1 MILRGHS
8 LIYSVRDIDRCKSTK
23 SRIYREEIGVSLFS
37 LLPFLCFLTADG
49 RSHGCRRWKLQ
60 RRKYPTRKN
69 IRRSR
74 GSGNQRQRG
83 ECRPAGVSYKR
94 RMHFL
99 LQRRARC
106 GRRCIGA
113 GEELIRA
120 FLASPFSLPR
130 CHGSPPPPSLPIYL
144 PSVVS
149 FFLCLFFSCR
159 NFLIFKFETFIRII
173 IVFICQLVISLSLLS
188 LPPPSLSLF
197 VENVAENAQRET
209 NRPDSTTRFYFS
221 LIARHRWRSSPKLRP
236 SQSLHTLD

>member
-1 MILRGHS
+1 MFPSFPFFLSFAS
-8 LIYSVRDIDRCKSTK
+8 LPLMDDRTGAEDES
-23 SRIYREEIGVSLFS
+23 SREE
-37 LLPFLCFLTADG
+37 
-49 RSHGCRRWKLQ
+49 
-60 RRKYPTRKN
+60 N
-69 IRRSR
+69 I
-74 GSGNQRQRG
+74 QRG
-83 ECRPAGVSYKR
+83 RASVDHRDLGIRGNAENAGRPAGVSYKR

-113 GEELIRA
+113 GEKLIRA
-120 FLASPFSLPR
+120 FLASPFSLTH
-130 CHGSPPPPSLPIYL
+130 CHGSPRSLPIYL

-149 FFLCLFFSCR
+149 LFLCLFFSRR

-188 LPPPSLSLF
+188 LPPPSSSSF

-221 LIARHRWRSSPKLRP
+221 LIARHR
-236 SQSLHTLD
+236 

>member
-1 MILRGHS
+1 M
-8 LIYSVRDIDRCKSTK
+8 
-23 SRIYREEIGVSLFS
+23 
-37 LLPFLCFLTADG
+37 
-49 RSHGCRRWKLQ
+49 
-60 RRKYPTRKN
+60 
-69 IRRSR
+69 
-74 GSGNQRQRG
+74 
-83 ECRPAGVSYKR
+83 PAGVSYKR

-130 CHGSPPPPSLPIYL
+130 CHGSPPSLPIYL

-149 FFLCLFFSCR
+149 LFLCLFFSRR

-188 LPPPSLSLF
+188 LPPPLLIF
-197 VENVAENAQRET
+197 IRRECRRKCAEGNES
-209 NRPDSTTRFYFS
+209 PRFYYSILFLTHRLSPMKVVPKIVPFS
-221 LIARHRWRSSPKLRP
+221 IITHIGLIIMRKRTLFCNISYIFGRKLKKRTFQE
-236 SQSLHTLD
+236 SNVYRQSYGDSFGNTIHYRIIL

>member
-1 MILRGHS
+1 MKVPEKKIS
-8 LIYSVRDIDRCKSTK
+8 N
-23 SRIYREEIGVSLFS
+23 EEEHPSITEIWESEA
-37 LLPFLCFLTADG
+37 T
-49 RSHGCRRWKLQ
+49 RRM
-60 RRKYPTRKN
+60 
-69 IRRSR
+69 
-74 GSGNQRQRG
+74 
-83 ECRPAGVSYKR
+83 PAGVSYKR

-99 LQRRARC
+99 LQRRTRC

-130 CHGSPPPPSLPIYL
+130 YHGSPPSLPIYL

-149 FFLCLFFSCR
+149 LFLCLFFSRR

-188 LPPPSLSLF
+188 LPPPSSSSF

-221 LIARHRWRSSPKLRP
+221 LIARHR
-236 SQSLHTLD
+236 